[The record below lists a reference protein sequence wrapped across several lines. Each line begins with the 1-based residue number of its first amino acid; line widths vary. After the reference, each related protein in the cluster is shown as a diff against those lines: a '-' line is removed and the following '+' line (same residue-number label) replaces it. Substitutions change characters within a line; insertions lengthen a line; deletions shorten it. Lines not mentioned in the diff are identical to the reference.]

1 VAKKSQRRAKRDQ
14 NGGAS
19 DATGG
24 AGAGE
29 AGPGDAST
37 LGGDEGAGA
46 AGDGGASAAGSGG
59 DAGAAGAGAGGT
71 PPAGGAKGGRSATTS
86 GGGRAGR
93 PGRPKADPR
102 LREVS
107 LLVEEADY
115 LAHLYRWIVLVG
127 EPPSAQDWLKTED
140 WPHPDVVVE
149 VFGSWERF
157 LAAAEVPDSPLLA
170 RVRDADRAARD
181 IEARERGLERELARV
196 EDLRRQAET
205 ARRRREA
212 AEAERDEEA
221 RRAAR
226 LEAEVG
232 RADARAAQAEARLA
246 ERRQEA
252 EHSATASAAGEPS
265 DEWLAAHEALLG
277 ELEAVRAHRED
288 LLRQVEELRE
298 EAERDRQAIA
308 RLSTTLAEAGGR
320 GVDEG
325 AGAAEAPPA
334 TVREAVERAAER
346 FGHLTFTRSA
356 FESAADSPFRRPADI
371 FDALE
376 RLERLGALYADPSG
390 FGTSL
395 AEAATALGLT
405 WRADVSELARNRHPD
420 RYTAVHD
427 GARLDLGPHVAIG
440 SGSGAGFIAR
450 IYLHVA
456 DGSGDVPRGLYVGHV
471 GRHLPDTTT

>member
-1 VAKKSQRRAKRDQ
+1 MAKKSQRRAKREQ
-14 NGGAS
+14 NGDGAPADGS
-19 DATGG
+19 APEAPAQSG
-24 AGAGE
+24 
-29 AGPGDAST
+29 AGPGAR
-37 LGGDEGAGA
+37 AGA
-46 AGDGGASAAGSGG
+46 AA
-59 DAGAAGAGAGGT
+59 
-71 PPAGGAKGGRSATTS
+71 
-86 GGGRAGR
+86 GRAAR

-140 WPHPDVVVE
+140 WPHPDIVVE

-157 LAAAEVPDSPLLA
+157 LSAAEVPDSPLLA
-170 RVRDADRAARD
+170 KVREADRRARD
-181 IEARERGLERELARV
+181 MEARERGLEKELARV

-212 AEAERDEEA
+212 VEAERDEET

-226 LEAEVG
+226 LEAEMT
-232 RADARAAQAEARLA
+232 RAEARAARAEERLA
-246 ERRQEA
+246 DRRQEA
-252 EHSATASAAGEPS
+252 EHTAAASTAGEPS

-277 ELEAVRAHRED
+277 ELEAVRGHRED

-298 EAERDRQAIA
+298 GAERDRQAIA
-308 RLSTTLAEAGGR
+308 RLGTTLAESGGAR
-320 GVDEG
+320 PEG
-325 AGAAEAPPA
+325 DADGAVEEGPPA
-334 TVREAVERAAER
+334 TVLEAVERAAER

-371 FDALE
+371 LDALE
-376 RLERLGALYADPSG
+376 RLDRLGALYADPSG

-395 AEAATALGLT
+395 TEAATSLGLT

-427 GARLDLGPHVAIG
+427 GARLELGPHVAIG